1 MLVSERD
8 HSHHHHPHDHH
19 DGETHGHAKGH
30 LHPHSHVDHEHSHTR
45 SRRAPSRFRS
55 LIALSGLQRLILVLP
70 VIVAL
75 WVMTFWAMGW
85 FG

>member
-8 HSHHHHPHDHH
+8 HPHHHHLHDHH
-19 DGETHGHAKGH
+19 NGETRGHAEGH
-30 LHPHSHVDHEHSHTR
+30 RHAHSHTAHEHDQTHL
-45 SRRAPSRFRS
+45 RRAPSRFRS
-55 LIALSGLQRLILVLP
+55 LIALSGLQRLMLALP